1 MYIQPISS
9 FHIGFYGK
17 CLYRSGF
24 LLIMMLNR
32 RAKLDKECEHMKLRA
47 GQVILLIAMVV
58 GLFAWGNFHHKNMD
72 SLPSL
77 EQIAK
82 MEDEAELNGYITN
95 FTKPELTAAWG
106 EPAESSSMEDVWY
119 INENTKLIVNYHNN
133 DDHAVVCGIVRH

>member
-1 MYIQPISS
+1 MIQ
-9 FHIGFYGK
+9 
-17 CLYRSGF
+17 
-24 LLIMMLNR
+24 
-32 RAKLDKECEHMKLRA
+32 RAK
-47 GQVILLIAMVV
+47 QVILFVAIVVVV

-82 MEDEAELNGYITN
+82 MEDEAELNSYITN